1 MTDFEKRIAAITGKR
16 ASLDD
21 ADAKKKQ
28 EQENRTQDLIDEI
41 ISMGDRIK
49 AVIEIGKHLQRNH
62 LLPKEGWDS
71 YDKPLKK
78 YGYDGA
84 MRAEGIYHHVG
95 FMARYSRVWADD
107 SEPVCYLGI
116 ENGGANGKW
125 DFYTDGTEVFHMHE
139 KDYDHKSE
147 VRPTKT
153 PSIYDLEKFVREFPK
168 FESALYAWID
178 NGMK

>member
-28 EQENRTQDLIDEI
+28 EQEERTQDLIGEI

-62 LLPKEGWDS
+62 LLPISEWNS
-71 YDKPLKK
+71 YDKSLEK
-78 YGYDGA
+78 YGYNGA
-84 MRAEGIYHHVG
+84 IRAEGIYHHVG
-95 FMARYSRVWADD
+95 FMAKYSRVWDND
-107 SEPVCYLGI
+107 SKPVCYLGI
-116 ENGGANGKW
+116 ENGGYNGKW
-125 DFYTDGTEVFHMHE
+125 DFYTDGTNVFHMHE
-139 KDYDHKSE
+139 RDDFHNSD
-147 VRPTKT
+147 VRPIKT
-153 PSIYDLEKFVREFPK
+153 PSIYDLEKFIREFPK